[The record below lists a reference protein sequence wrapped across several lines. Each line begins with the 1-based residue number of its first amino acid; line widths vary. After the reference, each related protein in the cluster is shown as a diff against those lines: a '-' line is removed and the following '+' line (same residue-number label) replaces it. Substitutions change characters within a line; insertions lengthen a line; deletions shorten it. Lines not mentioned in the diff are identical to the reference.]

1 MGTAIFSTSPRKS
14 MFRREPRPEP
24 PPPRQTRNITILL
37 VEDDPADTGLILNVL
52 KRHSQVAAVSAADA
66 PDIALIQLESGHLQ
80 PDLILL
86 DIHMPRING
95 FQFLER
101 LRRIKAMATTPVVFL
116 TTSCRVTDVMEA
128 RRGSASFYVVKPD
141 TYGELQERLDAVV
154 KRAVSGVW
162 GK

>member
-1 MGTAIFSTSPRKS
+1 

-24 PPPRQTRNITILL
+24 PPPRQARNITILL
-37 VEDDPADTGLILNVL
+37 VEDDPADTGLILNIL
-52 KRHSQVAAVSAADA
+52 NRHPQVAAVSAADA
-66 PDIALIQLESGHLQ
+66 PDIALIQLESGHLR

-86 DIHMPRING
+86 DIHMPRIDG

-101 LRRIKAMATTPVVFL
+101 LRRIKAMAETPVVFL
-116 TTSCRVTDVMEA
+116 SNSCRVTDVIEA
-128 RRGSASFYVVKPD
+128 RRGSAAFYVVKPD

>member
-1 MGTAIFSTSPRKS
+1 

-24 PPPRQTRNITILL
+24 PPPRQARNITILL

-66 PDIALIQLESGHLQ
+66 PDIALIQLESGHLR

-154 KRAVSGVW
+154 KRAVSGAW

>member
-1 MGTAIFSTSPRKS
+1 
-14 MFRREPRPEP
+14 MFRGEPRSKAP
-24 PPPRQTRNITILL
+24 PPAPRPQNIAILL

-52 KRHSQVAAVSAADA
+52 KRHPQVSSVSAADA
-66 PDIALIQLESGHLQ
+66 PDIALIQLESGFLQ

-86 DIHMPRING
+86 DIHMPRVNG

-101 LRRIKAMATTPVVFL
+101 LRRIRAMITTPVVFL

-128 RRGSASFYVVKPD
+128 RRGSAAFYVVKPD

-154 KRAVSGVW
+154 KRAISGVW

>member
-1 MGTAIFSTSPRKS
+1 
-14 MFRREPRPEP
+14 MFRREPRPEA
-24 PPPRQTRNITILL
+24 PPPRQASNITVLL
-37 VEDDPADTGLILNVL
+37 VEDDPADTGLIVNVL
-52 KRHSQVAAVSAADA
+52 KRHPQVAAVSAADA
-66 PDIALIQLESGHLQ
+66 PDIALIQLESGFLQ

-86 DIHMPRING
+86 DIHMPRVNG

-101 LRRIKAMATTPVVFL
+101 LRRIKAMAATPVVFL

-128 RRGSASFYVVKPD
+128 RRGSAAFYVVKPD

-162 GK
+162 SK